1 MINFRKS
8 IKLDFFN
15 EWMVDGII
23 LWMVD
28 GISIWFRILG
38 VIEGKEK

>member
-1 MINFRKS
+1 MSF
-8 IKLDFFN
+8 
-15 EWMVDGII
+15 I

-28 GISIWFRILG
+28 GISIGFRILG